1 MGYTLRAACRI
12 GLKRRMPR
20 IRFLLKAAL
29 HLAPKRVTSKLLAP
43 SCGLQSR
50 PYSCRIIVST
60 DSPTRLNTMREPST
74 AHLSHSVVCRAENAP
89 EESQLWREAGET
101 RRQCRVETL
110 PCCSQPR
117 ELYETNHVADD
128 GECQQAGLRRRVG
141 SVIAHTPQ

>member
-1 MGYTLRAACRI
+1 
-12 GLKRRMPR
+12 
-20 IRFLLKAAL
+20 
-29 HLAPKRVTSKLLAP
+29 
-43 SCGLQSR
+43 
-50 PYSCRIIVST
+50 
-60 DSPTRLNTMREPST
+60 MRGPST

-128 GECQQAGLRRRVG
+128 GECQQAGLRRSVG
-141 SVIAHTPQ
+141 SVKAHHRNKRERASFPPTEWRETGIWFGRRAHANCSTVAKPQRVSSF